1 MNRSPCASTATPSR
15 DGPGGQER
23 PLTEDPTVFVEKKNG
38 DRITITPGNTWEELV
53 PYGLHVSVEP

>member
-1 MNRSPCASTATPSR
+1 
-15 DGPGGQER
+15 
-23 PLTEDPTVFVEKKNG
+23 VEKKNG